1 MAQWPCGHTAGFKC
15 AECYRALESKL
26 ADTAA
31 FLDRMAACP
40 DAEWW
45 AADCRA
51 QARKLRGET

>member
-1 MAQWPCGHTAGFKC
+1 MSNSVGINSREFDARTIADLLAQ
-15 AECYRALESKL
+15 L

-51 QARKLRGET
+51 MARKLRGET